1 MSIDPFRVRVQG
13 PLAPFAAGFAGELAR
28 QGYTLLS
35 AREQMRLVARL
46 SRWLALEGMDVE
58 GLGASEVDRFVRT
71 RRAAGPQLR
80 SGGQAAS
87 M

>member
-28 QGYTLLS
+28 QGYTPLS

-46 SRWLALEGMDVE
+46 SRC
-58 GLGASEVDRFVRT
+58 
-71 RRAAGPQLR
+71 
-80 SGGQAAS
+80 
-87 M
+87 